1 MRLPCFVMGERVS
14 VLPAFGDF
22 TGMHPI
28 DPQAGD
34 RVWAIGGDA
43 VREVPAPHPG

>member
-1 MRLPCFVMGERVS
+1 VG

-28 DPQAGD
+28 DAHPRD
-34 RVWAIGGDA
+34 RVWAIGGDV
-43 VREVPAPHPG
+43 VREVPPGSAG